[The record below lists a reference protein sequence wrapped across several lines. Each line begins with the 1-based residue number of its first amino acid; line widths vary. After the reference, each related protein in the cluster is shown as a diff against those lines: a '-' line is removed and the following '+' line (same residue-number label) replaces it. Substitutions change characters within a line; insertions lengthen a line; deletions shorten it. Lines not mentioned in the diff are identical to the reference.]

1 MQKSHGVSRRSF
13 VRRALAGT
21 AGLIGGGALARPRN
35 LLAFFHSSQQA
46 TPTPEFRTLGRTGM
60 KFTSLG
66 FGAMRTTDPAV
77 IRRAVDK
84 GVNYIDTAR
93 GYMGG
98 RNEEYVG
105 QAIGDI
111 RTKIHISTKFGVGSK
126 AKMVGDVEASLRALG
141 TDYVDILL
149 LHGLRS
155 PRDLHNEDAIA
166 VLEAAKKSGKTR
178 AIGFSVHG
186 NMAALLREAADM
198 QYYDMVLAA
207 YNFTH
212 EQDVTTAIA
221 EATKAGIGVIA
232 MKTQAGGYTEKS
244 MGNLNPHQAALKWVL
259 SNPNVTSTIPSMVSF
274 QQVDDNVQVMGSNF
288 GWLDR
293 KTLYRYG
300 EAVDS
305 KLCRLCDTC
314 LSQCPYGVRVS
325 DINRSVMYADGY
337 GDEALARESY
347 QRIEPDRNASRCND
361 CDECVVQCR
370 YGINVTANLKRAIEV
385 FA

>member
-1 MQKSHGVSRRSF
+1 MKNPIGVSRRSF
-13 VRRALAGT
+13 VKRAVAGT
-21 AGLIGGGALARPRN
+21 VGLIGGGALTRPKN
-35 LLAFFHSSQQA
+35 LLALIHSSQEA
-46 TPTPEFRTLGRTGM
+46 TPALEFRTLGRTEM

-84 GVNYIDTAR
+84 GVNYVDTAR

-98 RNEEYVG
+98 RNEEIVG
-105 QAIGDI
+105 QAIGDV
-111 RTKIHISTKFGVGSK
+111 RKQIHISTKIK
-126 AKMVGDVEASLRALG
+126 AGRRAGMESDVEASLRALG
-141 TDYVDILL
+141 TDYVDILM

-155 PRDLHNEDAIA
+155 RNDLHNEDALA

-178 AIGFSVHG
+178 AVGFSVHG
-186 NMAALLREAADM
+186 NMAALLREAAEM
-198 QYYDMVLAA
+198 QFYDMVLSA

-212 EQDVTTAIA
+212 DQDVTTAIE
-221 EATKAGIGVIA
+221 EATKAGIGVVA
-232 MKTQAGGYTEKS
+232 MKTQAGGYKEKS

-274 QQVDDNVQVMGSNF
+274 QQVEENVQVMGSDF

-293 KTLYRYG
+293 KTLHRYG
-300 EAVDS
+300 EAVNS
-305 KLCRLCDTC
+305 KLCRFCDTC
-314 LSQCPYGVRVS
+314 LSQCPFGVKVS

-337 GDEALARESY
+337 GDEVLARENY
-347 QRIEPDRNASRCND
+347 QSIDPACNASRCAD

-370 YGINVTANLKRAIEV
+370 YGVNVAANLKRATEV